1 MKNWMVVLLLLP
13 LRVTAQ
19 HAITTDLDNFW
30 QAYDSIRQTNDTAEQ
45 VDFIKRLY
53 LNKATEGLQAFMRN
67 KDGLDKKWV
76 ALIKNDP
83 VFWDSIRAK
92 SAQLRNNLP
101 ALEGNIQYYQT
112 IYPPLKPSNIYF
124 IIGIRQQGGTIRNN
138 MSLIGTEV
146 VLLNPAALPNTW
158 LQMCMHEYTHT
169 QQKRPD
175 FQKIDVLTSSIRE
188 GACDFM
194 AELIL
199 KKPFTA
205 VYMDYGSTHEAEVL
219 AMFKQDMFTSN
230 NDKWVSTGNE
240 SGMPAPDLGYFI
252 GYKICK
258 AYYEKAADKQQAIRD
273 IIELDYADTVKVR
286 AFAKTSGVLL

>member
-1 MKNWMVVLLLLP
+1 MVLP
-13 LRVTAQ
+13 MLATAQ

-30 QAYDSIRQTNDTAEQ
+30 QAYDSIRLTNDTAKQ
-45 VDFIKRLY
+45 VDYIQRLY
-53 LNKATEGLQAFMRN
+53 INKASEGLQAFMRN

-76 ALIKNDP
+76 ALVKNDP
-83 VFWDSIRAK
+83 AFWDSIRQK
-92 SAQLRNNLP
+92 SALLKNNLP
-101 ALEGNIQYYQT
+101 ALEGYINYYST
-112 IYPPLKPSNIYF
+112 IYPALKPSNIYF
-124 IIGIRQQGGTIRNN
+124 LAGIRQQGGTIRNN

-146 VLLNPAALPNTW
+146 VLTNPASLPVGW

-175 FQKIDVLTSSIRE
+175 FQKIDVLTSAIRE

-199 KKPFTA
+199 KTPFKA
-205 VYMDYGSTHEAEVL
+205 VYMDYGNKHQAEVL
-219 AMFKQDMFTSN
+219 EMFKKDMLTTN

-240 SGMPAPDLGYFI
+240 SGMPAPDLGYFV

-258 AYYEKAADKQQAIRD
+258 AYYDKAADKQQAIKD
-273 IIELDYADTVKVR
+273 IIELDYADPVKVQ
-286 AFAKTSGVLL
+286 AFAKVSGLLE